1 MKATLSVQLGVFEVD
16 LLAGELRDGDRV
28 HRLQEQP
35 FQILSMLIIR
45 GGQVVTRND
54 IRPGKLWPNDTVVE
68 FDHSINSAIKKLRQA
83 LGDPADN
90 PQYIETIARRGYRLL
105 AAVGCPR
112 SQPRSQVE

>member
-35 FQILSMLIIR
+35 FQILSMLIAR

-54 IRPGKLWPNDTVVE
+54 IRQKLERHGGGVRPQHQFCDQEITTG
-68 FDHSINSAIKKLRQA
+68 AGRLR
-83 LGDPADN
+83 
-90 PQYIETIARRGYRLL
+90 
-105 AAVGCPR
+105 
-112 SQPRSQVE
+112 